1 MAKWRWRR
9 LGERAFFVVKK
20 TTNLSKTWG
29 CFGQICLS
37 LRRSFLIS
45 TKKNTKILQIN
56 VIWHSFSQGHSGPSS
71 PPPPFA
77 LGKKQTWSQAATPGC
92 VVCSRDKDQGWAL
105 KKNVTREPRYTQE
118 MGIIQLSN
126 STCIANGKKPG
137 RQNVEVKCNAD
148 RFCLKKSKSNDMWYD
163 INII

>member
-20 TTNLSKTWG
+20 TTNLSKTTPSED
-29 CFGQICLS
+29 LS
-37 LRRSFLIS
+37 LFQQ
-45 TKKNTKILQIN
+45 KKNTKILQIN